1 MHSVQISVIFLSSA
15 KRPKKKNR
23 QIMEV
28 AATSPSER
36 LYPSSSGSSGDETER
51 IMMTKSGLS
60 HNDYYQTA
68 EEVSLLNVITI
79 LLKLVQK
86 EIIYL

>member
-1 MHSVQISVIFLSSA
+1 
-15 KRPKKKNR
+15 
-23 QIMEV
+23 MEV
-28 AATSPSER
+28 AATSPSEMR
-36 LYPSSSGSSGDETER
+36 LYPSSSGSSGDENER

-79 LLKLVQK
+79 LLKLVHK
-86 EIIYL
+86 EII

>member
-1 MHSVQISVIFLSSA
+1 MFHLLKLVKKIVKASHIFFVIDSSFF
-15 KRPKKKNR
+15 REN
-23 QIMEV
+23 
-28 AATSPSER
+28 
-36 LYPSSSGSSGDETER
+36 SGDENER
-51 IMMTKSGLS
+51 IMMIKSGLS

-79 LLKLVQK
+79 FLKLVQK

>member
-1 MHSVQISVIFLSSA
+1 
-15 KRPKKKNR
+15 
-23 QIMEV
+23 MEV

-79 LLKLVQK
+79 LLKLVHK

>member
-1 MHSVQISVIFLSSA
+1 
-15 KRPKKKNR
+15 
-23 QIMEV
+23 MEV

-36 LYPSSSGSSGDETER
+36 LYPSSSGSSGDENER

-68 EEVSLLNVITI
+68 EEVSFNF
-79 LLKLVQK
+79 K
-86 EIIYL
+86 EF

>member
-1 MHSVQISVIFLSSA
+1 MHSVQISVIFFELSQQGQE
-15 KRPKKKNR
+15 RKKIR

-36 LYPSSSGSSGDETER
+36 LYPSSSGSSGDENER

-68 EEVSLLNVITI
+68 EEVSF
-79 LLKLVQK
+79 
-86 EIIYL
+86 

>member
-1 MHSVQISVIFLSSA
+1 
-15 KRPKKKNR
+15 
-23 QIMEV
+23 MEV

>member
-1 MHSVQISVIFLSSA
+1 MSSA
-15 KRPKKKNR
+15 KKIR

-36 LYPSSSGSSGDETER
+36 LYPSSSGSSGDENER
-51 IMMTKSGLS
+51 IMMTRSGLS

-68 EEVSLLNVITI
+68 EEVSYHEFLTI
-79 LLKLVQK
+79 LLKVVHR

>member
-1 MHSVQISVIFLSSA
+1 MYKLVWFFELNQEALERKI
-15 KRPKKKNR
+15 R

-36 LYPSSSGSSGDETER
+36 LYPSSSGSSGDENER

-68 EEVSLLNVITI
+68 EEVSYHIFLKI
-79 LLKLVQK
+79 LLQVVHK